1 MPVLYSFHKKDQGRG
16 AWVLNVHS
24 LYIHNKCWT
33 EWHIHDCSWCK
44 WMVNESFRAQLTSK
58 RAGLFALIPVQWILN
73 FLGKTSF
80 SSHHNSRLLPPYIF
94 VIRLAFFFFSHTAVG
109 WKIPPLIEMESSTI
123 EQAFVEWVIG
133 AAAHWLR
140 PLEPGDCLAPAARPG
155 FIHRNAGSLA
165 SPFIHTNSISF
176 TFCCFCLLLMK
187 ITVWE
192 W

>member
-1 MPVLYSFHKKDQGRG
+1 M
-16 AWVLNVHS
+16 AHS
-24 LYIHNKCWT
+24 WLLLDVN
-33 EWHIHDCSWCK
+33 EWL
-44 WMVNESFRAQLTSK
+44 NESFRAQLTSK
-58 RAGLFALIPVQWILN
+58 RAILFTLIPIQWFLN

-80 SSHHNSRLLPPYIF
+80 SSLCNSGLLPPCIF

-123 EQAFVEWVIG
+123 EQAFVEWVIR
-133 AAAHWLR
+133 ADAHWLS
-140 PLEPGDCLAPAARPG
+140 PLEPGDCLAPAARPC